1 MRYLITVSS
10 LTPGS
15 GLTRYVFSLC
25 RLLAKDN
32 EVWVM
37 TTHDDG
43 SIAYERNELDSISK
57 DIHLISLGSKGKL
70 SKYANVLRWIYRI
83 KPDIIVN
90 NFNATVQFVLPA
102 ISHRIKVVHVLHADI
117 DEFYRIAAING
128 KRVTGWVAPTQAVAN
143 AFNSYTSNRFQDRVK
158 IIPHGVD
165 EQNPVKKGADKLTI
179 AFAGVIYEHKGVQV
193 LPPIIKT
200 LIKNGVNLKFTVI
213 GKGILLEWLQEQFA
227 QEIEEGHVELTGVI
241 PHKEVYDHVS
251 KADIFLY
258 PTHLDSFGLVIAEA
272 MMCGAVPVVTL
283 LPGITDNLITDGV
296 DGYLLEK
303 DNVDQFVN
311 KIMLLNSDSELRKKM
326 QTAAYNTAKTKLS
339 LSTMQKNYIEF
350 FNNL

>member
-1 MRYLITVSS
+1 MRYLITVSHLNS
-10 LTPGS
+10 GS

-25 RLLAKDN
+25 RLLAKNN

-43 SIAYERNELDSISK
+43 STTYERNELDSISK
-57 DIHLISLGSKGKL
+57 NIHLVSLGSKGKL
-70 SKYANVLRWIYRI
+70 SKYANVLRWINRI
-83 KPDIIVN
+83 KPDILVN
-90 NFNATVQFVLPA
+90 NFNATIQYILPL
-102 ISHRIKVVHVLHADI
+102 INRHIKVVHILHNEWI
-117 DEFYRIAAING
+117 DFYRIGSING
-128 KRVTGWVAPTQAVAN
+128 NRVNAWISPTQTVAD
-143 AFNSYTSNRFQDRVK
+143 AFNSFSSTRFKDRVK
-158 IIPHGVD
+158 VIPHGVD
-165 EQNPVKKGADKLTI
+165 EQNPVKKENDKLKIVFT
-179 AFAGVIYEHKGVQV
+179 GVLYVHKGVEI
-193 LPPIIKT
+193 LPLIIKGLIHRGLT
-200 LIKNGVNLKFTVI
+200 LQFTIIGDGVMKDWLK
-213 GKGILLEWLQEQFA
+213 EQFA
-227 QEIEEGHVELTGVI
+227 SEINEGIVEIVGVI
-241 PHKEVYDHVS
+241 PHDEVYKRMS
-251 KADIFLY
+251 QADIFLY
-258 PTHLDSFGLVIAEA
+258 PTHLDAFGLVIAEA

-296 DGYLLEK
+296 DGFLLEK